1 MYIHIYVYH
10 SINRDQ
16 IYDKLVKFM
25 LNFYA
30 DPFRDNQHSAEFLVI
45 AVVLLPNCSQRIS
58 TCFSPAMQIY
68 ANRVKQREQ
77 IGG

>member
-1 MYIHIYVYH
+1 
-10 SINRDQ
+10 
-16 IYDKLVKFM
+16 M

-45 AVVLLPNCSQRIS
+45 VVVLLPNRSQRTS

-68 ANRVKQREQ
+68 ANREKQREQ